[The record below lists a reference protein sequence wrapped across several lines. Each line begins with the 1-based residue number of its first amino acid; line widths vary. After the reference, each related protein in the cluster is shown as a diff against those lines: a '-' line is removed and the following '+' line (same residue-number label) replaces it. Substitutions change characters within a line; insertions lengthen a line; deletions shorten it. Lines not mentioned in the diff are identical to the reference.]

1 MKKVIF
7 AETPYQV
14 IVSLYIKNQYSKKND
29 KVDLIITDTFNGY
42 MNLYNNLINK
52 NIFNNVFI
60 AKAKDLIL
68 PKSVK
73 KRIKKLYY
81 ILFPKKMIK
90 KSLGTIDFY
99 DEIYCWNYDAFIA
112 NIRSYFA
119 LNKNPAHLF
128 MYDEGYISYFPLDEV
143 IPKRGFL
150 KIIEFRNKLV
160 GIRNIVRENID
171 GILLIEPDLL
181 IKKPNYPV
189 LNINRNQ
196 GQTDEFRKL
205 IKELFNTHNAIQNYD
220 KKFIIFEEAMFSNSD
235 EFDDEKVILDIVD
248 KVGKEN
254 VLIKL
259 HPRTKID
266 RFSKLGIKT
275 LGSDGIPWEAI
286 TLTGDF
292 SNKILIAIGS
302 GSIVNYRLT
311 YGKNMRAILMFKL
324 FKTNL
329 KYLSSKYDKFWNKL
343 KSTYPEGGIYIPETM
358 EELDRIL
365 TNIGELNPLD
375 ID

>member
-14 IVSLYIKNQYSKKND
+14 IVSLYIKKQYSKKD
-29 KVDLIITDTFNGY
+29 DIVDLIITDTFNGHI
-42 MNLYNNLINK
+42 NLYNNLVNK

-60 AKAKDLIL
+60 AKAEDLIL
-68 PKSVK
+68 PKSIK

-81 ILFPKKMIK
+81 ILLPQKMIE

-119 LNKNPAHLF
+119 LNNKPARLF
-128 MYDEGYISYFPLDEV
+128 IYDEGYVSYFPLNKV
-143 IPKRGFL
+143 IPKKGFL
-150 KIIEFRNKLV
+150 KIIEFRNKLA
-160 GIRNIVRENID
+160 GISNVIRENID
-171 GILLIEPDLL
+171 GILLFEPELL
-181 IKKPNYPV
+181 IYEPNCPILV
-189 LNINRNQ
+189 LNKTQ
-196 GQTDEFRKL
+196 GLTNKFKKL
-205 IKELFNTHNAIQNYD
+205 IEELFNTYNIIQNYD
-220 KKFIIFEEAMFSNSD
+220 KKYIIFEEAMFSNSD
-235 EFDDEKVILDIVD
+235 EFDDEKIILDIVN
-248 KVGKEN
+248 KVGKDN

-259 HPRTKID
+259 HPRTKED

-311 YGKNMRAILMFKL
+311 YGKNMRAILLFKL

-329 KYLSSKYDKFWNKL
+329 KYLSSNYDKFWNKL
-343 KSTYPEGGIYIPETM
+343 KSTYPESGIYMPETM
-358 EELDRIL
+358 EELDKIL
-365 TNIGELNPLD
+365 TEIRK
-375 ID
+375 